1 MEPSANNLNSNPGAL
16 GKPITTNIEEA
27 SAGAHHTID
36 KVTDATRPAVD
47 RVATG
52 AHEAVDKLAGAA
64 VNAAETF
71 GVKSEQFKEAQTRIT
86 ENFRSYVRDNPLA
99 TVGIAVAA
107 GFLLSR
113 FINAR

>member
-1 MEPSANNLNSNPGAL
+1 METSVNNLSSNPGTL
-16 GKPITTNIEEA
+16 GKPLTSNIDEA
-27 SAGAHHTID
+27 SAGAHRTID
-36 KVTDATRPAVD
+36 KVTDAARPAVE

-52 AHEAVDKLAGAA
+52 AHQAVDKLADAA
-64 VNAAETF
+64 ANATETF
-71 GVKSEQFKEAQTRIT
+71 GVKSEQLKEAQTRIT
-86 ENFRSYVRDNPLA
+86 ENFRNYVRDNPLA